1 MKRDIVRKSP
11 IRNPRLHYY
20 MLVYGIS
27 CSAIQRL
34 GGTKHLD
41 SIPDDARNVLINQW
55 RRYKENRNNS
65 AGNML
70 DKPIDVEVAA

>member
-1 MKRDIVRKSP
+1 MKRDIIRKSP

-41 SIPDDARNVLINQW
+41 SIPDDARNVLLNQYK
-55 RRYKENRNNS
+55 RYKINNDL
-65 AGNML
+65 GRGL
-70 DKPIDVEVAA
+70 TV